1 MINLIQESKLV
12 INDRIELVYLDKN
25 QKKITVFFEKEK
37 YELIGWLLE
46 DQLQNEVFFSLKIN
60 KINSEIND
68 KIFKIPRIN

>member
-1 MINLIQESKLV
+1 MINLIQKSKLQ

-25 QKKITVFFEKEK
+25 KKKITVFFEKEE

-46 DQLQNEVFFSLKIN
+46 DQLQNEILFSLKIM